1 LAILLARYAKGLS
14 IAGFVTCGLTAII
27 AIPVALW
34 SVVES
39 RRRGVQPLGAG
50 AWVGLV
56 AMAVCSLWFIS
67 GLFYARNVGL
77 ERDAQSDCL
86 NNIKQINLAAILY
99 AEDHG
104 GHAPPPAHWIEALQ
118 AYSKMRVFQC
128 PAAKA
133 GMVGYAYNP
142 GVSDLKWDKMPEAS
156 KLVTFFDGTPGRDVV
171 GRIDALV
178 PRHGLLHPPMVAAVA
193 FADGRVT
200 SATMAKAESLL
211 WRVNRPTHLLSS
223 HATSTRH

>member
-1 LAILLARYAKGLS
+1 LAVLLARYAKGLS

-77 ERDAQSDCL
+77 DKDRESDCL

-104 GHAPPPAHWIEALQ
+104 GHAPPPAHWIEALP

-128 PAAKA
+128 SAAKA
-133 GMVGYAYNP
+133 GTVGYAYNP
-142 GVSDLKWDKMPEAS
+142 GAAGREWNSLPDAA
-156 KLVTFFDGTPGRDVV
+156 KLVTFFDGTPGHDADG
-171 GRIDALV
+171 GRNAIVA
-178 PRHGLLHPPMVAAVA
+178 RHGIRPPFIATLA
-193 FADGRVT
+193 FADGRVRA
-200 SATMAKAESLL
+200 ATPAQAKAFRWKTNGSI
-211 WRVNRPTHLLSS
+211 H
-223 HATSTRH
+223 